1 MNGTLN
7 LGEYQKF
14 SLYLVY
20 VFFPLGQLGFIIS
33 LMAQAAASAGRVF
46 EILDAQSE
54 IVEKPGA
61 IELPP
66 IVGRLE
72 FDNVT
77 FRYFGSTEPGAARCQ
92 LRRRAGPD
100 GSGFGRHRQ
109 RQNRSIINLIPR
121 FYDASEGAV
130 QDRRP

>member
-33 LMAQAAASAGRVF
+33 LMAQAAASAGRIF

-54 IVEKPGA
+54 ITDKPGA
-61 IELPP
+61 IDAAAD
-66 IVGRLE
+66 RRAASS

-77 FRYFGSTEPGAARCQ
+77 FRYFGSSEPGAARCQ

-100 GSGFGRHRQ
+100 GRASGRHRQ
-109 RQNRSIINLIPR
+109 RQIHDHQPDPALL
-121 FYDASEGAV
+121 
-130 QDRRP
+130 